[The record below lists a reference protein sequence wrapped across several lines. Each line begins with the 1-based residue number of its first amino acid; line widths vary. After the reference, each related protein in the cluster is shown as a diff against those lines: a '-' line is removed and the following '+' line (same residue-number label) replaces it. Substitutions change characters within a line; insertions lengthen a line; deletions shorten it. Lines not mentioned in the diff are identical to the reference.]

1 MGGGAPEPPAPPKRQ
16 QAGGKQ
22 GGAVQ
27 LADRVLSVSWLVLP
41 VGAAVTAA
49 VCGFALWSSPNA
61 DEAYRQ
67 AVVLHGAAR
76 L

>member
-1 MGGGAPEPPAPPKRQ
+1 
-16 QAGGKQ
+16 
-22 GGAVQ
+22 VQ